1 MTPFDDDPSL
11 HPDESFGPGTDLA
24 ICLVAVLLLLS
35 ALVLVS
41 RPEEHAHPE
50 PQQPKQVWII
60 QERYGDEPLFE
71 KDRATLTATA
81 KAQLKRQLQAM
92 TDALAGEECNQL
104 LIEGYASP
112 EVPAD
117 RRRHEQE
124 RWNLKLSG
132 DRAMAVADYLY
143 WQGVPYECM
152 SVSAFGRSHSKALA
166 GWLRPPGGRRSLF
179 EWDAAMPEAAG
190 EVGEPKLAPER
201 LVRIFGTHHPY
212 SLCELAF

>member
-1 MTPFDDDPSL
+1 
-11 HPDESFGPGTDLA
+11 
-24 ICLVAVLLLLS
+24 
-35 ALVLVS
+35 
-41 RPEEHAHPE
+41 
-50 PQQPKQVWII
+50 
-60 QERYGDEPLFE
+60 
-71 KDRATLTATA
+71 
-81 KAQLKRQLQAM
+81 M

-152 SVSAFGRSHSKALA
+152 SVSAFGRSHSKTLA

-190 EVGEPKLAPER
+190 EVGEARLAPER
-201 LVRIFGTHHPY
+201 LVRIFGTHHPD